1 MFCSKCG
8 NSMKDDA
15 TFCPKCGTPKPNAKI
30 FCTKCGTEVALGNT
44 FCSNCGESLSASIA
58 KNGKV
63 YSPKSKLA
71 AGLLGVFFGGLGV
84 HNFYLGKVGMGV
96 LQIIVSFATCG
107 LGAIWGI
114 VEGVMILTSPE
125 PLDGEGR
132 IMKD

>member
-1 MFCSKCG
+1 MRH
-8 NSMKDDA
+8 
-15 TFCPKCGTPKPNAKI
+15 PKAGSED
-30 FCTKCGTEVALGNT
+30 FCTKCGAEVALGNT
-44 FCSNCGESLSASIA
+44 FCSNCGESLSCSVA

-63 YSPKSKLA
+63 YSTKSKLA
-71 AGLLGVFFGGLGV
+71 AGLLGIFFGGLGI
-84 HNFYLGKVGMGV
+84 HNFYIGKVGMGV

-107 LGAIWGI
+107 IGAFWGI